1 MSMNE
6 REMMMRRIATLDF
19 AIVELNLYM
28 DTHPNDTEVNAK
40 LNDYKKKSDELKKE
54 YQDKYGPITS
64 KTIED
69 NRYGWIAD
77 PWPWNNSESGE
88 E

>member
-1 MSMNE
+1 M
-6 REMMMRRIATLDF
+6 
-19 AIVELNLYM
+19 
-28 DTHPNDTEVNAK
+28 NAK

>member
-1 MSMNE
+1 MMNE

-28 DTHPNDTEVNAK
+28 DTHPNDIEVNSK
-40 LNDYKKKSDELKKE
+40 LNDYKEKSDELKRE
-54 YQDKYGPITS
+54 YQEKYGPITS

>member
-1 MSMNE
+1 MMNE

-28 DTHPNDTEVNAK
+28 DTHPNDTEVNLK
-40 LNDYKKKSDELKKE
+40 LNDYKEKSDELKRE
-54 YQDKYGPITS
+54 YQEKYGPITS

-77 PWPWNNSESGE
+77 PWPWNNSEGGE

>member
-1 MSMNE
+1 MNE